1 MAVKGKKGG
10 TEPQIEL
17 PALVADAAG
26 ALLLQTD
33 GALVSLPVDRLAEV
47 LGRSPIVVCN
57 RPLLVRRLGAEVP
70 FALDILELAAFVLPA
85 ADLIPTIGG
94 LARLL
99 GVTEEIRDSE
109 AEARLLRRCLA
120 ALLKKVG
127 QDDFWQKG
135 NALPI
140 AINLELA
147 GWNWAPHLAYR
158 RPQSPLTAASW
169 TELPSWHDS
178 LPSGPGRHIRLE
190 PKEIQQRL
198 DNALGPQAEPRPGQR
213 AYAEAVAG
221 IFGPA
226 RHKNAPNMAILEAGT
241 GIGKTLGYLAP
252 ASLWAEKA
260 NGTVWISTFT
270 KNLQRQMDQEL
281 TAIYGDPEQK
291 SRQTTIR
298 KGRENYLCL
307 LNLEEAIKGARTGGD
322 QRRRIFLGL
331 VQRWLQMTRDGDMVG
346 GDFPRWLAYLFPGPV
361 LGGLSDRRG
370 ECIYSACSHYR
381 QCFIERAR
389 RRTDNSRI
397 VIANH
402 AVTLIEATLRQ
413 NDPVLPRHFVFDE
426 GHHLFAAADSAFSLH
441 LTGREGLELRRWVL
455 GAEGR
460 RRGRTRGLRA
470 RLDDLVIADPEAT
483 RLLAATCRAAQALP
497 AGGWL
502 RRLQTA
508 QPSGPFEKFLMHLRA
523 HVLASQRSTQ
533 NHHGLEAGAGELP
546 AGLQSKARQLGQALN
561 RLAVPMTGLADQLRQ
576 RLESA
581 DSEISGA
588 DRVRIGAA
596 VAAMVQRAETLSE
609 GWIPILQ
616 SVSGKTVV
624 AESHFDWLALDRH
637 EGRELDVGMHRHWLD
652 PTEPMAETVMAPA
665 SGICVT
671 SATLRDRVRIVEG
684 EADWTSAETRVGANH
699 LPMAAIRKSFPSPFD
714 YRSQSRVLIVT
725 DLSKNNPDRIAAA
738 YLDLFLAAGGGALG
752 LFTAI
757 ERLRGVHQRIAAKL
771 SEQGLSLFA
780 QHVDPLDTGTLVDIF
795 RQEPQTCLLGTDAM
809 RDGVDV
815 PGDALK
821 LVVFDR
827 VPWPRPTLLHRARRQ
842 KFGGRA
848 YDEML
853 VRLRLRQA
861 FGRLIRRI
869 TDRGLFVLLDA
880 ATPSRL
886 LDGLPAGT
894 PVKRLSLDEAVAVTG
909 EFLADDHACGG

>member
-10 TEPQIEL
+10 EEPQIEL

-26 ALLLQTD
+26 ALLLHAD
-33 GALVSLPVDRLAEV
+33 GALVSLPGDRAAKV
-47 LGRSPIVVCN
+47 LGRLPLLVCN
-57 RPLLVRRLGAEVP
+57 APLLVRRLGVEIP
-70 FALDILELAAFVLPA
+70 CALDILELAAFVLPA

-99 GVTEEIRDSE
+99 GIAEEIHDSE
-109 AEARLLRRCLA
+109 AEVRLLRKCLPA
-120 ALLKKVG
+120 VLEKVA
-127 QDDFWQKG
+127 QDDFWQRG
-135 NALPI
+135 NASAI
-140 AINLELA
+140 AIDLELA
-147 GWNWAPHLAYR
+147 GWVWAPYLPYR
-158 RPQSPLTAASW
+158 RPGSPLTSASW
-169 TELPSWHDS
+169 TELPCWEDS
-178 LPSGPGRHIRLE
+178 LPSTPGRQLRLE
-190 PKEIQQRL
+190 PQEVQRRL

-213 AYAEAVAG
+213 AYAEAVAD

-260 NGTVWISTFT
+260 DGTVWISTFT

-291 SRQTTIR
+291 SHQTTIR

-307 LNLEEAIKGARTGGD
+307 LNLEEAVTGARTGGD
-322 QRRRIFLGL
+322 RRRRIFLGL
-331 VQRWLQMTRDGDMVG
+331 VQRWLQFTRDGDMVG
-346 GDFPRWLAYLFPGPV
+346 GDFPRWLAYLFPGPA

-389 RRTDNSRI
+389 RRIHNSRI

-402 AVTLIEATLRQ
+402 AVTLIEATLRR

-426 GHHLFAAADSAFSLH
+426 GHHLFTAADSAFALH
-441 LTGREGLELRRWVL
+441 LTGREGLELRSWLRGV
-455 GAEGR
+455 EGR
-460 RRGRTRGLRA
+460 RRGRTRGLKA
-470 RLDDLVIADPEAT
+470 RLDDLVAADPEAT
-483 RLLAATCRAAQALP
+483 RLLAATCQAVQALP

-502 RRLQTA
+502 LRLQTA
-508 QPSGPFEKFLMHLRA
+508 QPSGPFETFLMHVRA
-523 HVLASQRSTQ
+523 HVLASQRSAQ
-533 NHHGLEAGAGELP
+533 NSHGLEAAANELP
-546 AGLQSKARQLGQALN
+546 SGLQSEARKLARALN
-561 RLAVPMTGLADQLRQ
+561 GLGEPMIGLADQLRR
-576 RLESA
+576 RLESEDA
-581 DSEISGA
+581 EISGA

-596 VAAMVQRAETLSE
+596 VAAIKQRAETLLV

-616 SVSGKTVV
+616 CASGDTVV
-624 AESHFDWLALDRH
+624 AESHFDWLALDRY
-637 EGRELDVGMHRHWLD
+637 EGRELDVGLHRHWLD
-652 PTEPMAETVMAPA
+652 PTEPLAEAVMAPA

-684 EADWTSAETRVGANH
+684 EADWTSAEARVGANH

-714 YRSQSRVLIVT
+714 YRSQSRVLIIT
-725 DLSKNNPDRIAAA
+725 DLNKNDPDRIAAA
-738 YLDLFLAAGGGALG
+738 YLELFLAAGGGALG

-757 ERLRGVHQRIAAKL
+757 ERLRGVHQRIAARL
-771 SEQGLSLFA
+771 SAQGLCLFA

-795 RQEPQTCLLGTDAM
+795 RQEPQTCLLGTDAL

-815 PGDALK
+815 PGEALK

-842 KFGGRA
+842 RFGGRA

-861 FGRLIRRI
+861 FGRLIRRA

-880 ATPSRL
+880 ATPSRV

-894 PVKRLSLDEAVAVTG
+894 PVKRLSLEEAVAITG
-909 EFLADDHACGG
+909 EFLADDHACGE